1 MTCASWHGWT
11 PTDLVFP
18 SFLFIVGVA
27 IPLAIGK
34 RRERGDATGSIVTKI
49 VIRSLVIFALGLF
62 LNWFRL
68 EKTKTGYSLP
78 ELGPSLA
85 SLRIPGV
92 LQRIAVCYLL
102 VALLYLWT
110 GIRTQI
116 VVTIGLLVGYW
127 ALMKYVPV
135 PGHGVGDF
143 SREHNLAAYVDR
155 LLLPGH
161 LYKPDYDPEGLL
173 STIPAL
179 ASTLIGV
186 LTGRWLGT
194 MRTPAEKT
202 CGVFAAGFVLFAIGW
217 GWDASF
223 PINKA
228 LWTSSFVLYSAGLSL
243 QVLGLCMWLIEVLG
257 ARSWSGPFLVFGSN
271 AIAAYVLSALAVRFL
286 PLMQITDA
294 DGVHVSVKDWYI
306 HHALAWAEPTLAS
319 LLYGVSY
326 VALWFLVLAVLYRLR
341 WFIRGLGRFTLRS
354 VHTPAARVAIPAR
367 RASFD
372 VALFASKGRKT
383 TMFPR
388 YSWSGTIQSSQLLS
402 VRNILLSS
410 QLSRDSF
417 E

>member
-1 MTCASWHGWT
+1 MNPDIDPDMTTSSTRLTSLDAFRGLTIAGMILVNNPGSWEHVYPPLRHASWHGWT

-68 EKTKTGYSLP
+68 EKTDSGYSLP
-78 ELGPSLA
+78 ELLPSLA
-85 SLRIPGV
+85 RLRIPGV

-102 VALLYLWT
+102 IALLYLWT
-110 GIRTQI
+110 GVRTQI
-116 VVTIGLLVGYW
+116 AVTVGLLVGYW
-127 ALMKYVPV
+127 TIMRYVPV
-135 PGHGVGDF
+135 PGHGVGDL

-161 LYKPDYDPEGLL
+161 LYKKDYDPEGLL
-173 STIPAL
+173 STLPAL

-194 MRTPAEKT
+194 IRTPSEKT
-202 CGVFAAGFVLFAIGW
+202 CGVFAAGVVLFAIGW

-257 ARSWSGPFLVFGSN
+257 VRGWSGPFLVFGSN
-271 AIAAYVLSALAVRFL
+271 AIAAYVLSGLAVRFL
-286 PLMQITDA
+286 PLME
-294 DGVHVSVKDWYI
+294 VSESSGARENVKEWYI
-306 HHALAWAEPTLAS
+306 HHALGWADPTFAS
-319 LLYGVSY
+319 LLYGLSY
-326 VALWFLVLAVLYRLR
+326 VMLWFLVLAVLYRLK
-341 WFIRGLGRFTLRS
+341 WFIR
-354 VHTPAARVAIPAR
+354 V
-367 RASFD
+367 
-372 VALFASKGRKT
+372 
-383 TMFPR
+383 
-388 YSWSGTIQSSQLLS
+388 
-402 VRNILLSS
+402 
-410 QLSRDSF
+410 
-417 E
+417 

>member
-1 MTCASWHGWT
+1 MKPDFEPENAAPSTRLTSLDAFRGLTIAGMILVNNPGSWEHVYPPLRHAAWHGWT

-34 RRERGDATGSIVTKI
+34 RRERGDATGSIVSKI

-62 LNWFRL
+62 LAWFRL
-68 EKTKTGYSLP
+68 VKTDSGYSLP
-78 ELGPSLA
+78 ELRPSLA

-92 LQRIAVCYLL
+92 LQRIALCYLL

-127 ALMKYVPV
+127 AIMKYVPV
-135 PGHGVGDF
+135 PGHGVGDL

-161 LYKPDYDPEGLL
+161 LYKKDYDPEGLL
-173 STIPAL
+173 STLPAL

-243 QVLGLCMWLIEVLG
+243 QVLGLCLWLIEVLG
-257 ARSWSGPFLVFGSN
+257 ARAHGGRVFLFCARS
-271 AIAAYVLSALAVRFL
+271 AAR
-286 PLMQITDA
+286 ITA
-294 DGVHVSVKDWYI
+294 RGAARK
-306 HHALAWAEPTLAS
+306 
-319 LLYGVSY
+319 
-326 VALWFLVLAVLYRLR
+326 R
-341 WFIRGLGRFTLRS
+341 WRS
-354 VHTPAARVAIPAR
+354 HPAARERRPPLQQAR
-367 RASFD
+367 ARAPEIFLQWRRRRS
-372 VALFASKGRKT
+372 L
-383 TMFPR
+383 
-388 YSWSGTIQSSQLLS
+388 
-402 VRNILLSS
+402 
-410 QLSRDSF
+410 
-417 E
+417 